1 MNEDVAKIVFGY
13 IGFILCGTFSITN
26 KLNLNEQIDANVIYS
41 YLGFLWYIGY
51 SYVGIEVY
59 TKLLY

>member
-26 KLNLNEQIDANVIYS
+26 KLNMNEQIDANVN
-41 YLGFLWYIGY
+41 LF
-51 SYVGIEVY
+51 
-59 TKLLY
+59 